1 MSVKKY
7 VINFT
12 KDQKVTLGHG
22 DNCPLSDYISLIR
35 NIINRKLELG
45 IEDVPF
51 LNSKVPSSSCVNLD
65 LLVKDTGFHPKI
77 YFNKGIIKVI
87 NRMKN
92 TSP

>member
-35 NIINRKLELG
+35 NIINPKLELG
-45 IEDVPF
+45 IDDVPY
-51 LNSKVPSSSCVNLD
+51 LNSKVPSSYVNLD

-87 NRMKN
+87 NRMN